1 MKLDLKMLLSI
12 GAILVTLAG
21 FYYTTQMRLDRLEEE
36 ITELRASDGKLRKMI
51 QRKLRKTN

>member
-1 MKLDLKMLLSI
+1 MKLDMKMLLSI

-36 ITELRASDGKLRKMI
+36 IVELRATDGKLKKMI
-51 QRKLRKTN
+51 HKKTRKP